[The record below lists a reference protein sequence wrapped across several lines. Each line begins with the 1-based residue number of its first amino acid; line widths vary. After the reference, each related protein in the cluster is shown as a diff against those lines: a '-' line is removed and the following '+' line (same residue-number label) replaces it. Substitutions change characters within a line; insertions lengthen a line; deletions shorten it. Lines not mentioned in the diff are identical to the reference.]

1 MSSIRPGTTSRS
13 LALRSL
19 ALGLLFVLAGCGP
32 SGGPGPGTPTTIT
45 GGVPTLETA
54 ATPTVAAAAGVTG
67 EPVDVCS
74 LVTPEDVAPVL
85 GQTPLTAA
93 PGDEPDQRTGN
104 TVYFCTY
111 LGQGLA
117 VVISVAP
124 TGSPDAA
131 RSLLEG
137 RVQQMQAE
145 GDSPVSE
152 SEAGLGDVAFWTTTS
167 NGASFDFGV
176 GSFAVGVSV
185 GGSAL
190 GDPSAHRDALKVLA
204 QSVASGF

>member
-1 MSSIRPGTTSRS
+1 MSSLRPYPRSRRSALLLCPVAS
-13 LALRSL
+13 LL
-19 ALGLLFVLAGCGP
+19 AMVACGP
-32 SGGPGPGTPTTIT
+32 LGGSESATPTTASVGT
-45 GGVPTLETA
+45 PEPA
-54 ATPTVAAAAGVTG
+54 ATTTVEAGAGVAT

-74 LVTPEDVAPVL
+74 LVTPEDVVPVL

-93 PGDEPDQRTGN
+93 PGDEPDQLTGN

-145 GDSPVSE
+145 GDSPASE

-167 NGASFDFGV
+167 NGASFDFSV
-176 GSFAVGVSV
+176 GSYAVGVSV

-204 QSVASGF
+204 QSVAAGF